1 MTNYYKIT
9 TVSGYALE
17 DKHLNEDGNYD
28 TLKVYSLNGHWKNES
43 VMKFSNRCK
52 LDCET
57 VTYVHHTL
65 DMNKRGRGSRG
76 KRVYLHSRSRDIT
89 DIVVENEHND
99 ESVEFPLV

>member
-9 TVSGYALE
+9 TVSGYALDDE
-17 DKHLNEDGNYD
+17 IRDYD
-28 TLKVYSLNGHWKNES
+28 TVKVYSLNGHWKNES

-65 DMNKRGRGSRG
+65 DMNGRGRGSRG
-76 KRVYLHSRSRDIT
+76 KRVYLHDRSRDIT
-89 DIVVENEHND
+89 DIVAQREHND
-99 ESVEFPLV
+99 DSVEFPLV